1 MGQVLNCVRG
11 RLFHLYQVFTMCLFK
26 QQNLYLSGNMYKRR
40 DQAPFLTVTLVELSE
55 LVHVVQWNAKIIVHL
70 I

>member
-26 QQNLYLSGNMYKRR
+26 QQILYLSGNMYKRR